1 MARARAIAG
10 LDLQASTGQNARII
24 ARERLAEL
32 YAFTDYL
39 ESPAN
44 IQELHDMRI
53 AAKRLRY
60 TLEIFAVYLPAASQK
75 IVEELAQLQDEL
87 GALHDSEV
95 MLALLHLSLQP
106 ATDSARSK
114 PVETELAIQRK
125 NLLAPDMIERIQGT
139 PDQPALSQREQ
150 QGLESFLRRQE
161 ERREQSYAAFRQ
173 HWEQLEQRHFH
184 EEILGMLKHDDRE
197 ANHR

>member
-1 MARARAIAG
+1 MARARAISG
-10 LDLQASTGQNARII
+10 LDPQASTGQNARII

-53 AAKRLRY
+53 TAKRLRY
-60 TLEIFAVYLPAASQK
+60 TLEIFAAYLPAASQK
-75 IVEELAQLQDEL
+75 IVEELTQLQDEL
-87 GALHDSEV
+87 GAMHDSEV

-106 ATDSARSK
+106 ATDSARSEQ
-114 PVETELAIQRK
+114 VETELAIQRR
-125 NLLAPDMIERIQGT
+125 NLLAPDMIERMQGT
-139 PDQPALSQREQ
+139 PDHAPSQRER

-184 EEILGMLKHDDRE
+184 EEILEMLEHDDRE